1 MLNYSVNLIFN
12 GFQIRIKIQKNV
24 KILLKIIM
32 KNREILFRN
41 QEKSYGILGRGICG
55 NPDRICEETFF
66 SLASHSQKTTSS

>member
-41 QEKSYGILGRGICG
+41 QEKSYGILG
-55 NPDRICEETFF
+55 
-66 SLASHSQKTTSS
+66 